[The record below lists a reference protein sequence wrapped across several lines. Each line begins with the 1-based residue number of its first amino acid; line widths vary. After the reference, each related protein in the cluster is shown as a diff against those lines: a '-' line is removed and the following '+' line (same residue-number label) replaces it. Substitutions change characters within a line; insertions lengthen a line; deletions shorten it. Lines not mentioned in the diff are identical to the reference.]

1 MLILPCNMLRDGEE
15 RLMLLSLLGR
25 QCRQLSYVK
34 AMAAAGTQLGEI
46 AGKMGLPGF
55 VVRKLLDTAK
65 AYTQRQLNEMAKLC
79 LETEYLVKS
88 GQMMDV
94 GSLEKVM
101 LQILSMREANRYV

>member
-1 MLILPCNMLRDGEE
+1 MLEKLLRDGED
-15 RLMLLSLLGR
+15 RLGLLPMLGR

-34 AMAAAGTQLGEI
+34 AMAANGAQQGEI

-55 VVRKLLDTAK
+55 VVRKLSDSAR
-65 AYTQRQLNEMAKLC
+65 AYTQGQLNEMARLC
-79 LETEYLVKS
+79 LDTEYKVKS
-88 GQMMDV
+88 GQLMDA